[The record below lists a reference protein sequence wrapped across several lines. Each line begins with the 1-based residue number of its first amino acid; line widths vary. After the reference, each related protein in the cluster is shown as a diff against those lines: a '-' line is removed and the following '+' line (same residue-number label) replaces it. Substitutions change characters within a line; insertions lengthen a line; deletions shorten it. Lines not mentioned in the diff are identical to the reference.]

1 MLMATL
7 TCSRPLHSLY
17 LVYPDLSSRNAPRRA
32 RSILVVEK
40 AAEPT
45 IHAEINGGRRDGEVA
60 GSIQMRFNVREESR
74 KRCQEAEEVAG
85 DVMEEKGGRARG
97 KHGARWPLLECFSIQ
112 RRLA

>member
-1 MLMATL
+1 M
-7 TCSRPLHSLY
+7 
-17 LVYPDLSSRNAPRRA
+17 
-32 RSILVVEK
+32 VVEK

-85 DVMEEKGGRARG
+85 DVMEEKRGGRARG

>member
-1 MLMATL
+1 M
-7 TCSRPLHSLY
+7 
-17 LVYPDLSSRNAPRRA
+17 
-32 RSILVVEK
+32 VVEK

-85 DVMEEKGGRARG
+85 DVMEEEGGGGPEASTVHAGLYSSVFLFREDSHKVLYTEFYPILSLGSPRSQG
-97 KHGARWPLLECFSIQ
+97 GYGM
-112 RRLA
+112 